1 VRSARNKGKFFG
13 CHSVPDLA
21 AHPLAGYRR
30 SDMTNSKL
38 RFGLPLAIALATAS
52 AAAVADAKCGSSGCS
67 DDAKITTEVQ
77 TVIDRHP
84 DLGAP
89 GSITVQTRAGVV
101 YLYGEV
107 STGLERENAES
118 LAGKTPGVARIVDS
132 IFVSH

>member
-1 VRSARNKGKFFG
+1 
-13 CHSVPDLA
+13 
-21 AHPLAGYRR
+21 
-30 SDMTNSKL
+30 MTGSKW
-38 RFGLPLAIALATAS
+38 RFGFPLAIVLATAS
-52 AAAVADAKCGSSGCS
+52 AAAVANGKCESRGCAGDAL
-67 DDAKITTEVQ
+67 ITTKLQ
-77 TVIDRHP
+77 TSLDRHP

-118 LAGKTPGVARIVDS
+118 LAEETPGVARVVDS

>member
-1 VRSARNKGKFFG
+1 
-13 CHSVPDLA
+13 
-21 AHPLAGYRR
+21 
-30 SDMTNSKL
+30 MTNSKW
-38 RFGLPLAIALATAS
+38 RFGLPLAIVLATAS
-52 AAAVADAKCGSSGCS
+52 AAAVADGSGDSQI
-67 DDAKITTEVQ
+67 KTTLQ
-77 TVIDRHP
+77 ASLDRRP

-118 LAGKTPGVARIVDS
+118 LAEKTPGVARVVDS